1 VDDDDVAQFKTA
13 VAQVRQKSSSTK
25 IQAVPMH
32 AKNIKIKKQ
41 EGKNDRS
48 KFILKMKRHKL
59 MDEMWM
65 DGFHSL

>member
-32 AKNIKIKKQ
+32 GKNIKIKKARR
-41 EGKNDRS
+41 K
-48 KFILKMKRHKL
+48 KRQVQIYPENEKTQAN
-59 MDEMWM
+59 
-65 DGFHSL
+65 G